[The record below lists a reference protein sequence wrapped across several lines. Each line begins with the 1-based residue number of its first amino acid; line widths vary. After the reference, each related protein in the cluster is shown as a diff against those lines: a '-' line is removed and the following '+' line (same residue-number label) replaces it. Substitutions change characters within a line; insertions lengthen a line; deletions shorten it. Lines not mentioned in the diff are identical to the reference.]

1 MEPSTVRH
9 TWRGAARQDGL
20 SPGGMR
26 QGRGLTAP
34 GGLGKGRLNKPG
46 GNAML
51 KTITGVLA
59 ALAALT
65 VSAAAQNY
73 PTRPVTMVIPFAAGG
88 PTDVLGRVV
97 GARMSEILGQQV
109 VIENV
114 TGAGGQTGSKRV
126 ADSAPDGYNF
136 LIGTVGT
143 HAQAQT
149 LYKKPLYNSQTD
161 FTPVGLIAQVPIA
174 LIARKDLPVKDFKEF
189 VTYAKENQSKMQFGS
204 AGAGSATHLG
214 CVLLNYM
221 IGVNIT
227 HVPYRGTGPAMQD
240 LIGGR
245 IDYICEVVT
254 TIKSQLDG
262 GTIKGLAMLDSKRS
276 KALPDLPTAE
286 EQGTKDLIA
295 YTWNAIFLPKG
306 APDAVVKKLNG
317 AMLEAMHSPAVKDK
331 LGALGAEIVS
341 DDRATPAALAKLV
354 KDETEK
360 WAKPIKASGVTVE

>member
-1 MEPSTVRH
+1 
-9 TWRGAARQDGL
+9 
-20 SPGGMR
+20 
-26 QGRGLTAP
+26 
-34 GGLGKGRLNKPG
+34 
-46 GNAML
+46 ML
-51 KTITGVLA
+51 KASFGG
-59 ALAALT
+59 ALAAIM
-65 VSAAAQNY
+65 VIAGGAAAQNY
-73 PTRPVTMVIPFAAGG
+73 PTRPITMVIPFAAGG

-97 GARMSEILGQQV
+97 AAKMGESLGQQV
-109 VIENV
+109 VVENV
-114 TGAGGQTGSKRV
+114 TGAGGQTGGKRV
-126 ADSAPDGYNF
+126 ADSPPDGYNF
-136 LIGTVGT
+136 VIGTVGT

-149 LYKKPLYNSQTD
+149 LYKRPLYNSQTD

-189 VTYAKENQSKMQFGS
+189 VAYAKANQAKMQFGS

-254 TIKSQLDG
+254 TIKSQLDA
-262 GTIKGLAMLDSKRS
+262 GTIKGIALLDSKRS

-295 YTWNAIFLPKG
+295 YTWNAIFLPKN
-306 APDAVVKKLNG
+306 APEPIVKRLNG
-317 AMLEAMHSPAVKDK
+317 AMLEAMHSPLVKDK
-331 LGALGAEIVS
+331 LGALGAEIMP
-341 DDRATPAALAKLV
+341 DNQATPAYLTKLV

>member
-1 MEPSTVRH
+1 M
-9 TWRGAARQDGL
+9 L
-20 SPGGMR
+20 
-26 QGRGLTAP
+26 
-34 GGLGKGRLNKPG
+34 
-46 GNAML
+46 ML
-51 KTITGVLA
+51 KIATGVVAGLLGFTA
-59 ALAALT
+59 IAG
-65 VSAAAQNY
+65 AQNF
-73 PTRPVTMVIPFAAGG
+73 PTRQLTMVIPFAAGG

-97 GARMSEILGQQV
+97 AVKMGESLGQTV
-109 VIENV
+109 VVENV

-126 ADSAPDGYNF
+126 ADAQPDGYNI

-189 VTYAKENQSKMQFGS
+189 VAYAKENQDKMQFGS

-262 GTIKGLAMLDSKRS
+262 GTIKGIAMLDKKRS
-276 KALPDLPTAE
+276 PALPNLATAE
-286 EQGTKDLIA
+286 EQGTKDLVA

-306 APDAVVKKLNG
+306 APDAIVKKLNG
-317 AMLEAMHSPAVKDK
+317 AMLEAMHSPAVKEK
-331 LGALGAEIVS
+331 LSALGAEIVP
-341 DDRATPAALAKLV
+341 DNQATPEYLAKLV

-360 WAKPIKASGVTVE
+360 WAVPIKASGVTVE